1 MPTTEVISD
10 GVVHISDMPGK
21 EFNIVSVRNQ
31 ISRKQRCIPGTRE
44 HPELMASVLFSLSH
58 CKIARLPVEVHP
70 RDFKRDHHRQQ
81 FQDVYVV
88 SKLAENDAGE
98 RGVKV
103 FPD

>member
-44 HPELMASVLFSLSH
+44 HLELMPSALFSLSD
-58 CKIARLPVEVHP
+58 CKITRLPAVVHP
-70 RDFKRDHHRQQ
+70 RSFKRDHHRQQ

-88 SKLAENDAGE
+88 SKLAENDAGK
-98 RGVKV
+98 GV
-103 FPD
+103 